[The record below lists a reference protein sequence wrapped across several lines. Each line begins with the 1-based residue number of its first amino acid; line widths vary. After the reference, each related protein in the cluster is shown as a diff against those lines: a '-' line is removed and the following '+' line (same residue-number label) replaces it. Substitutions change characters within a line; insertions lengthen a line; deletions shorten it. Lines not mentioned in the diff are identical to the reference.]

1 MDIIEAIARGAAE
14 HPDKIAHISD
24 DRSLSYRELATK
36 SNVLA
41 AHLVQRY
48 PGDKSPVAIIGHKEP
63 EMLIG
68 FLGAVKSGHPY
79 VPIDVSVPVH
89 RANRIVE
96 SSGAIVALT
105 PDRITEISN
114 GVSPS
119 ARALLDQDD
128 PFYIIYT
135 SGSTGDPK
143 GVIITLRCLAAFLE
157 WMLEEQGFDQARE
170 VFLNQAPF
178 SFDLSVM
185 DLYLSLVTTG
195 TLFSIGNQQV
205 ANPKRL
211 YAALERSG
219 ITTWVSTPT
228 FARMCLVERTFA
240 QTMLPQIRR
249 FLFCGET
256 LAPETASQL
265 LDRFP
270 NAAVWNTYGPTE
282 ATVACT
288 SVQITRE
295 VLAKYSPLPV
305 GKPMNGAT
313 ISIVSTDGQ
322 PVRSGGR
329 GEIIITGPPSL
340 RSPVTPGAA
349 HIAQGIGDEIATDC
363 FSSKGE
369 WMTKS
374 RSTATGSSWVIW
386 KRICGRY
393 LQLPMRLLCRSF
405 EAVLPNR
412 SLPL

>member
-14 HPDKIAHISD
+14 YPDKIAHISD
-24 DRSLSYRELATK
+24 DRSLSYRELASK
-36 SNVLA
+36 SDALA

-79 VPIDVSVPVH
+79 VPIDSFIPVR

-96 SSGAIVALT
+96 SSGAIAALT
-105 PDRITEISN
+105 ADRITEISN
-114 GVSPS
+114 GVFSS
-119 ARALLDQDD
+119 ARVLLDQDD

-157 WMLEEQGFDQARE
+157 WMLEQQGFDQARE
-170 VFLNQAPF
+170 IFLNQAPF

-185 DLYLSLVTTG
+185 DLYLSLATTG
-195 TLFSIGNQQV
+195 TLFSISNQQI
-205 ANPKRL
+205 ANLKRL

-219 ITTWVSTPT
+219 ITTWVSTPA

-282 ATVACT
+282 AAVACT
-288 SVQITRE
+288 SVQVTRE

-313 ISIVSTDGQ
+313 ISIVSADGQ
-322 PVRSGGR
+322 PVGV
-329 GEIIITGPPSL
+329 PS
-340 RSPVTPGAA
+340 A
-349 HIAQGIGDEIATDC
+349 
-363 FSSKGE
+363 FSSGH
-369 WMTKS
+369 
-374 RSTATGSSWVIW
+374 GSSRNRVQYF
-386 KRICGRY
+386 G
-393 LQLPMRLLCRSF
+393 LL
-405 EAVLPNR
+405 
-412 SLPL
+412 